1 MRGASG
7 DRFNY
12 ILYFQQPGRAER
24 ELDADIDRTLRLLMY
39 YQERNL
45 LLQNKP
51 ADGTLFEDDMQ
62 PGPLPDW
69 CSEDDLAVYRQTFAE
84 HGFRGALNWYRNF
97 ERNWQVTEPL
107 QGRKITQPTMFLIG
121 DHDPVGEL
129 EAYTLKKMPEW
140 VPDLERHELA
150 PCGHWIQNEQAGR
163 VNALLL
169 DFLGRRFT

>member
-1 MRGASG
+1 MIVLFFLMIRRPPRST
-7 DRFNY
+7 
-12 ILYFQQPGRAER
+12 
-24 ELDADIDRTLRLLMY
+24 RTDTLFPYTTLFRS
-39 YQERNL
+39 
-45 LLQNKP
+45 NKP

-69 CSEDDLAVYRQTFAE
+69 CSEYDLAVYRQTFAE

-129 EAYTLKKMPEW
+129 AAYTLKKMPEW

-150 PCGHWIQNEQAGR
+150 PCGPRIR
-163 VNALLL
+163 
-169 DFLGRRFT
+169 